1 MHPTSGRTGTVSAS
15 SRRAPDTTAIEHDSG
30 AGPAFQNW
38 PHASLL
44 VLAARRTDVSC
55 GRLHARNVLWEWKLA
70 HLANDAVISSPHLG
84 VSAVTAAGVLCAFSC
99 VVDALSEQ
107 CLRRRPAAN
116 LLVAAAF
123 RTNWLQRERCAAT
136 CQRRRRPGQARRR
149 QGRLQI
155 TAALRGLRLK
165 TDR

>member
-1 MHPTSGRTGTVSAS
+1 VSDRYEFIDAEYAGTA
-15 SRRAPDTTAIEHDSG
+15 ADG
-30 AGPAFQNW
+30 GPAPTITCMCKW
-38 PHASLL
+38 
-44 VLAARRTDVSC
+44 LA
-55 GRLHARNVLWEWKLA
+55 
-70 HLANDAVISSPHLG
+70 
-84 VSAVTAAGVLCAFSC
+84 AAGVLCAFSC